1 MLRSLPDSPDNVFV
15 HIFKGMLLLI
25 KEQIGSLMQSL
36 LHMLRSLSPPSK
48 TSVNS
53 LKIQELFF
61 VTQALESYR
70 RKEDILREF
79 LSALPGSMHREL
91 SLHHH
96 NSTEDKGKLH
106 VKK

>member
-79 LSALPGSMHREL
+79 LLRSLGPCTGSSVCITITALRTKANCM
-91 SLHHH
+91 
-96 NSTEDKGKLH
+96 
-106 VKK
+106 

>member
-36 LHMLRSLSPPSK
+36 LHMLRSLSLSPPSK

-79 LSALPGSMHREL
+79 LLRSLGPCTGSSVCITITALRTKANCM
-91 SLHHH
+91 
-96 NSTEDKGKLH
+96 
-106 VKK
+106 